1 MGRNVTITRVNAG
14 SRTHTLTIDRLDV
27 DVTLA
32 PGESSFVQIDQPK
45 LGEYVFRSTAPGDDA
60 LRGKMVVFI

>member
-1 MGRNVTITRVNAG
+1 VGRNVTITRVNAG

-27 DVTLA
+27 YVTLA

-45 LGEYVFRSTAPGDDA
+45 LGEYVFRGTAPGDDA